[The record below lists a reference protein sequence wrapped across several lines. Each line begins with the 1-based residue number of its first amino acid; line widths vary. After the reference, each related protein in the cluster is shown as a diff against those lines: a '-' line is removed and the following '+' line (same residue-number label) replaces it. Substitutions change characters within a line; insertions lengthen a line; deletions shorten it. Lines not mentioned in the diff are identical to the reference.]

1 MCLGVPGKIVEIN
14 NDEKWAIV
22 EAMGIRNK
30 IYTPLVEE
38 ELALGDYLMVHAG
51 YAIGKLEKDEADE
64 TLRLLEEISKL
75 SEAEE

>member
-1 MCLGVPGKIVEIN
+1 
-14 NDEKWAIV
+14 
-22 EAMGIRNK
+22 MGIRNK

-51 YAIGKLEKDEADE
+51 YAIGKLEKEEADE